1 MVSTQLSE
9 RQRKVILIIVGTIED
24 RLAENLCSLCR
35 TTQASVNVSE
45 QGEISIILASLR
57 RDLLQGFQRLDIL
70 MILKLGIGEV
80 VSRFI
85 RGGGCRH
92 GILKMGNRSGVE
104 AGLGGQHA
112 FSRQSAENGTTERL
126 ESVGDLKGV
135 ICKVG

>member
-85 RGGGCRH
+85 RGWGCPH
-92 GILKMGNRSGVE
+92 GTLYMREAHVLVE
-104 AGLGGQHA
+104 
-112 FSRQSAENGTTERL
+112 
-126 ESVGDLKGV
+126 
-135 ICKVG
+135 